1 MNLIEVNSPKTVK
14 AFLDLPNLIYKD
26 IPNYIRPLNPDIEA
40 VFDREK
46 NKKFEHGGEV
56 IRWIL
61 QRDDG
66 ETIGRIAAFIDPKA
80 GIGSDIP
87 VGGTGFFECINDQ
100 AAANQLFDACKKW
113 IEARGKEGMDGPI
126 NFGERDRFWGLLI
139 ENFSPTSYLQNYNPP
154 YYQQLFENYGF
165 QIYFKQ
171 ITFYRKLGISL
182 SEKEVRW
189 ANMVLENDEYSFG
202 YVDKSKLEKY
212 AKDFA
217 TVYNQAW
224 GGSYEEFEPLND
236 EAAKNIMDSLKPI
249 LDEKIVYFGYHK
261 EDPIAVF
268 INLPEINSIL
278 QSFNGKFG
286 WWQKLQFMWRLK
298 VKKDCKRMYG
308 MSFGV
313 VPKYQRRGAV
323 AALIKVA
330 SDTVQEGDYKDAYRD
345 MEFTWIADYNVKMIN
360 MCKNIGGEP
369 YRKHATY
376 RKLFDENAE
385 FERYPM
391 I

>member
-1 MNLIEVNSPKTVK
+1 IEVNSPKTEK
-14 AFLDLPNLIYKD
+14 AFLDLPNLVYKD
-26 IPNYIRPLNPDIEA
+26 IPNYIRPLNPDIKA
-40 VFDREK
+40 VFDTQK
-46 NKKFEHGGEV
+46 NKKFESGGEV

-61 QRDDG
+61 QRDNG
-66 ETIGRIAAFIDPKA
+66 ETIGRVAAFIDPKA

-100 AAANQLFDACKKW
+100 MAANKLFDACKKW
-113 IEARGKEGMDGPI
+113 IEAKGKEGMDGPI

-182 SEKEVRW
+182 SEKEIRW

-202 YVDKSKLEKY
+202 YADKNNLDKH

-224 GGSYEEFEPLND
+224 GGSYEEFEPLSD

-261 EDPIAVF
+261 DEPIAVF

-278 QSFNGKFG
+278 KSFNGKFG

-330 SDTVQEGDYKDAYRD
+330 SDTVQDGEHKDAYRD

-376 RKLFDENAE
+376 RKLFDENAK
-385 FERYPM
+385 FERYP
-391 I
+391 II

>member
-1 MNLIEVNSPKTVK
+1 MNLIEVNSPQTVK

-26 IPNYIRPLNPDIEA
+26 IDNYIRPLNPDIEA
-40 VFDREK
+40 VFDPQK
-46 NKKFEHGGEV
+46 NKKFEDGGEV

-61 QRDDG
+61 QRENG
-66 ETIGRIAAFIDPKA
+66 EVIGRVAAFIDPKA

-87 VGGTGFFECINDQ
+87 VGGMGFFECINDQ
-100 AAANQLFDACKKW
+100 SAANQLFDACKKW

-126 NFGERDRFWGLLI
+126 NFGERDRFWGLLV

-165 QIYFKQ
+165 EVYFKQ
-171 ITFYRKLGISL
+171 ITFYRKLGIAL

-189 ANMVLENDEYSFG
+189 ANMVLENDEYHFG
-202 YVDKSKLEKY
+202 YAEKGKLDKY

-224 GGSYEEFEPLND
+224 GGAYEEFEPLSD
-236 EAAKNIMDSLKPI
+236 EAAMNIMNSLKPI

-278 QSFNGKFG
+278 KDFNGKFG

-298 VKKDCKRMYG
+298 VAKDCKRMYG

-330 SDTVQEGDYKDAYRD
+330 SDTVQEGEHKDAYKD

-369 YRKHATY
+369 YRQHATY
-376 RKLFDENAE
+376 RKLFDENAV